1 MEEIVGLIT
10 TFFKV
15 KVTIRRKELQSRR
28 RGDSWRTPRS
38 HAPGAGP
45 GSCAHTCPSIPVP
58 SLPPPSVPVP
68 SVPAPS
74 VPVPSGP
81 GHCSAFP
88 LPRSC
93 TWIPPARTRTGG
105 VSGPSRA
112 DANRLLPTARPP
124 NQSRSR
130 PLSRAAPQRRGPRPG
145 LPVSLPCRPHPR
157 LACAPTSPVTLGTAP
172 EASRIK
178 ATSDRHA
185 PHNDVSVNDDLVPD
199 DAPPVARR
207 H

>member
-45 GSCAHTCPSIPVP
+45 RPLRSHLSLNTCPLLTCPLRTRP
-58 SLPPPSVPVP
+58 LHTRPLRTRPLRTCP
-68 SVPAPS
+68 
-74 VPVPSGP
+74 PSGP

-93 TWIPPARTRTGG
+93 TWIPPVRTRTGG
-105 VSGPSRA
+105 VSSPSRA

-124 NQSRSR
+124 NQSPSR
-130 PLSRAAPQRRGPRPG
+130 PLSRAAPQRGVPTPDSPCLFPAG
-145 LPVSLPCRPHPR
+145 LTPV
-157 LACAPTSPVTLGTAP
+157 
-172 EASRIK
+172 
-178 ATSDRHA
+178 
-185 PHNDVSVNDDLVPD
+185 
-199 DAPPVARR
+199 
-207 H
+207 

>member
-58 SLPPPSVPVP
+58 SLPAP

-74 VPVPSGP
+74 VPVPSVPVPPPVQGTAPRFPSRGP
-81 GHCSAFP
+81 APGSRPRARAQVGSPVPAEQMRTGFSP
-88 LPRSC
+88 PRVPPTRALLGPSPARLPRGGS
-93 TWIPPARTRTGG
+93 PPRT
-105 VSGPSRA
+105 PRA
-112 DANRLLPTARPP
+112 
-124 NQSRSR
+124 
-130 PLSRAAPQRRGPRPG
+130 
-145 LPVSLPCRPHPR
+145 LPCRPHPR

-178 ATSDRHA
+178 ATSDRHTT
-185 PHNDVSVNDDLVPD
+185 
-199 DAPPVARR
+199 
-207 H
+207 

>member
-45 GSCAHTCPSIPVP
+45 RPLRSHLSLNTCPLLTCPLRTRP
-58 SLPPPSVPVP
+58 LRTCP
-68 SVPAPS
+68 
-74 VPVPSGP
+74 PSGP

-112 DANRLLPTARPP
+112 DASRLLPTARPP

-145 LPVSLPCRPHPR
+145 LPVSLPCRPHPC